1 MLKWIEDAY
10 RFAERITNATLRLLR
25 PCNCYLET
33 CGVETFS
40 VIPRV
45 RVRVMSIRHHFTYI
59 DILSALTP
67 RVDGVSSFGVL
78 CVDVRYWDCSL
89 LDLRVLTRKESI
101 PFSGARSVQW
111 NL

>member
-1 MLKWIEDAY
+1 MAGP
-10 RFAERITNATLRLLR
+10 ALRLPRL
-25 PCNCYLET
+25 CNCYLDI
-33 CGVETFS
+33 CGVVVFVVETIS
-40 VIPRV
+40 VIDSRV
-45 RVRVMSIRHHFTYI
+45 RVGVMSIRHHFTYI

-89 LDLRVLTRKESI
+89 LDLRVLRRKESI